1 MLQRLWSM
9 QSIAVESPGQ
19 ARVVM
24 AGKGRGGGREG
35 GEGANEGTEGGRRE
49 DGRVDI
55 LASVCEVCYSLS
67 LACGFST
74 A

>member
-1 MLQRLWSM
+1 
-9 QSIAVESPGQ
+9 
-19 ARVVM
+19 M
-24 AGKGRGGGREG
+24 AGRGEGTAG
-35 GEGANEGTEGGRRE
+35 GEERTNKGTEGGRRE